1 MGASCVFQIC
11 IRIIIAQP
19 GPKWYQI
26 ALLSS
31 FFGRYLLVFLA
42 FCARKCY
49 NKNTYLHLRPI
60 LFRTWPGKHDKE
72 LIFMQQ
78 KLITF
83 AVPCYNSA
91 AYMRHCIE
99 TLLSAGEQAEIILVD
114 DGSVKDETPAIC
126 DEYAAKY
133 PTIVKA
139 IHQENGGHGE
149 GVNQG
154 IRNATGLYYKVV
166 DSDDWLDTDAL
177 QKVLSRLHTLV
188 TRGTAPDLMICN
200 YVYEHTEDGTSHTVR
215 YTNVFPQERLFT
227 WMHVG
232 HFRPDQNLLMH
243 SVMYRTEVLRK
254 CGMVLP
260 KHTFYVD
267 NIFVYQPLPFV
278 KTMYYMD
285 LDLYRYFIG
294 RADQSVNESVM
305 VKRVDQQLRV
315 TRHMID
321 CQDLDALKDEKKLR
335 TYMLHY
341 LSMMMALRAYM
352 LHYLSMMMAVS
363 DIFLLLDGSAE
374 AKEKQKGLWQY
385 LREHTSAAVYRSI
398 RFGFGGVTNLPFPKG
413 DAIVVGGYRIARKI
427 FKFN

>member
-1 MGASCVFQIC
+1 MA
-11 IRIIIAQP
+11 
-19 GPKWYQI
+19 
-26 ALLSS
+26 
-31 FFGRYLLVFLA
+31 
-42 FCARKCY
+42 
-49 NKNTYLHLRPI
+49 
-60 LFRTWPGKHDKE
+60 
-72 LIFMQQ
+72 Q

-114 DGSVKDETPAIC
+114 DGSTRDDTPAIC

-166 DSDDWLDTDAL
+166 DSDDWLDEAAL
-177 QKVLSRLHTLV
+177 RTVLAKLNTL
-188 TRGTAPDLMICN
+188 TARGTAPDLMICN
-200 YVYEHTEDGTSHTVR
+200 YVYEHVEDNTSHTVR
-215 YTNVFPQERLFT
+215 YTNVFPQNRLFSWT
-227 WMHVG
+227 HVG

-243 SVMYRTEVLRK
+243 SVMYRTQVLRD

-278 KTMYYMD
+278 KSMYYMD
-285 LDLYRYFIG
+285 LDLYR
-294 RADQSVNESVM
+294 
-305 VKRVDQQLRV
+305 
-315 TRHMID
+315 
-321 CQDLDALKDEKKLR
+321 
-335 TYMLHY
+335 
-341 LSMMMALRAYM
+341 SMMMAI
-352 LHYLSMMMAVS
+352 S
-363 DIFLLLDGSAE
+363 DIFLLLDGSA
-374 AKEKQKGLWQY
+374 AAKQKENELWAY
-385 LREHTSAAVYRSI
+385 LKAHTSAGVYRSI
-398 RFGFGGVTNLPFPKG
+398 RYGFGGVTNLKIPKG
-413 DAIVVGGYRIARKI
+413 DKLVLGGYRLAQKI